1 MRINYTKIVATLGP
15 SSENY
20 SVIKEMIQ
28 AGIDVARLNFSHGSY
43 ENFKLLINNTRKAA
57 KDTGKVIGIL
67 QDLQGPKIRL
77 LILPK
82 EGVEVK
88 KGDRIVLSTEIKTSR
103 SEKPSKKTKLIPIQY
118 KNLHKEVKRGDRIFI
133 DDGLIQT
140 EVLRLTGKNI
150 LCEVVTPGTL
160 YSNKGINAPDS
171 SIKAK
176 TLTQK
181 DLKDLD
187 FGVKMG
193 VDFVALSF
201 AKNAKDINDLRKLLK
216 SRKSHAK
223 IIAKIER
230 REAVDNLEE
239 IILAA
244 DSVMVAR
251 GDLGIEIRPE
261 QVPIVQK
268 TIIKL
273 ANQYAKPVITATQVL
288 ASMIENPRPT
298 RAEVSDT
305 ANAVFDNTD
314 AIMLSNESAVGS
326 YPVKAVQTL
335 ARGISAVENE
345 QKKHL
350 KVLQDKIQNHDL
362 SEQNATCLSACEL
375 AADTNANKLI
385 VFSVDGYT
393 VREVAKH
400 RVFVPIIVVTPNKNL
415 IQELSLLWG
424 INKSILKNFTAKE
437 RSGNFASILINFLLK
452 TGEIKKKEKVVVV
465 FNARERGSVAA
476 LTV

>member
-15 SSENY
+15 SSESY

-28 AGIDVARLNFSHGSY
+28 AGMDVARLNFSHGSY
-43 ENFKLLINNTRKAA
+43 ENFKLLINNLRKAA

-77 LILPK
+77 GTLPK

-88 KGDRIVLSTEIKTSR
+88 KGDKIILSAK
-103 SEKPSKKTKLIPIQY
+103 SKKTSKKSKTRIIPIQY
-118 KNLHKEVKRGDRIFI
+118 KDLYKEVKRRDRIFI

-140 EVLRLTGKNI
+140 EVLKVTGKNI
-150 LCEVVTPGTL
+150 LCAVVTPGTL

-176 TLTQK
+176 TLTSK
-181 DLKDLD
+181 DLKDLN
-187 FGVKMG
+187 FGVKMR

-201 AKNAKDINDLRKLLK
+201 VKDAKDINNLRKLLK
-216 SRKSHAK
+216 NRGSHAK

-230 REAVDNLEE
+230 REAVENLEE

-244 DSVMVAR
+244 DGIMVAR

-261 QVPIVQK
+261 QVPIAQK

-288 ASMIENPRPT
+288 SSMIENPLPT
-298 RAEVSDT
+298 RAEISDT
-305 ANAVFDNTD
+305 ENAVFDNTD
-314 AIMLSNESAVGS
+314 AIMLSNESAVGL

-335 ARGISAVENE
+335 AKGISAVENE

-350 KVLQDKIQNHDL
+350 KVLRDKIQNRDAT
-362 SEQNATCLSACEL
+362 EQNAACLSACEL
-375 AADTNANKLI
+375 AAETHADKLI
-385 VFSVDGYT
+385 IFSVDDCT
-393 VREVAKH
+393 VKEVAKH
-400 RVFVPIIVVTPNKNL
+400 RVLVPILVVTPNKNL

-424 INKSILKNFTAKE
+424 INKSILKNFTLKE
-437 RSGNFASILINFLLK
+437 RSGNFTSILINFLLK

-465 FNARERGSVAA
+465 FNAKERGSVAA